1 MNLEKKSPLILTQG
15 KIRYNLSGMTLDY
28 SEAGKVKIGM
38 IDYVKNLLAK
48 LPDDMS
54 TGEAPTPPA

>member
-1 MNLEKKSPLILTQG
+1 
-15 KIRYNLSGMTLDY
+15 
-28 SEAGKVKIGM
+28 M

-54 TGEAPTPPA
+54 TGEAPTPPAWITCLQ